1 MSSSLSVYSVE
12 PTVDSIDTFLATIP
26 QVMQSSDCCL
36 AGISFKNITDNRTKI
51 NIRIPALTREN
62 GSSKNW
68 WCARGELNP
77 ILCIR

>member
-12 PTVDSIDTFLATIP
+12 PTVDSIGIFLESSKD
-26 QVMQSSDCCL
+26 VMQSPDCCL
-36 AGISFKNITDNRTKI
+36 VGISLKNMTDNRTKI